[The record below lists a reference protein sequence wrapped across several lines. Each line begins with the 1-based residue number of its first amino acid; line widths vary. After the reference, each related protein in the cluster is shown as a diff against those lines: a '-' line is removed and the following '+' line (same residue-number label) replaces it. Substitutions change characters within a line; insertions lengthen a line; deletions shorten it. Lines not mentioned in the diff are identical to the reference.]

1 MPHLLTRRP
10 RRRFAAVL
18 LAAALTL
25 TVAPAPSV
33 SAAADATPARKTR
46 TITLDGVKVKLPA
59 GTRQVITVNRT
70 SKTRARVTYWG
81 KRDGRWLKKAQ
92 TTKGRIGYGGLVRP
106 TKRKQGT
113 GTTPI
118 GTYDIPF
125 TFGSKKRKASWA
137 MPYRRFDSD
146 DYWVL
151 DNASPHY
158 NRWRDRDEG
167 EFRWKLPAS
176 NVNASERLAGYG
188 KQYEMAAVIA
198 YNYDQPVR
206 YRGAGIFLHV
216 NGKGAT
222 AGCVGVPRWFMR
234 TTMHRLSPK
243 LKPVIAIGR

>member
-1 MPHLLTRRP
+1 MHPLRLLP
-10 RRRFAAVL
+10 RRLATPL
-18 LAAALTL
+18 LAAALTSTL
-25 TVAPAPSV
+25 AVAPAPASH
-33 SAAADATPARKTR
+33 AADPAPKTR
-46 TITLDGVKVKLPA
+46 TITLDGVKVKLPP

-70 SKTRARVTYWG
+70 STTRARVTYWG
-81 KRDGRWLKKAQ
+81 KRDGRWRKKAQ
-92 TTKGRIGYGGLVRP
+92 TTEGRLGYGGLVRP
-106 TKRKQGT
+106 KKRKQGS

-125 TFGSKKRKASWA
+125 TFGSRKKQENWS

-146 DYWVL
+146 DHWVL

-158 NRWRDRDEG
+158 NRWRDPDEG
-167 EFRWKLPAS
+167 GFRLGLPAS
-176 NVNASERLAGYG
+176 DVNASERLKDYR

-198 YNYDQPVR
+198 YNYDEPVR
-206 YRGAGIFLHV
+206 YRGGAIFLHV

-234 TTMHRLSPK
+234 TTLHRLSPR